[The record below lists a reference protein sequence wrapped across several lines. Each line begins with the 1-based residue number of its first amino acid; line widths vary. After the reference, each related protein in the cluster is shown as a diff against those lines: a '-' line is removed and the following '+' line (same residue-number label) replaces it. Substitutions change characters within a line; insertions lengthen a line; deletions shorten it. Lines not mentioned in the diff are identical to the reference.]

1 MFNIWLSFII
11 KQLAEDFQGQ
21 FECFGENTEK
31 YITFSVP
38 IKEDNSEKITYKLK
52 FIDSYRFM
60 NSKLS
65 DLVDNLSEINKKECP
80 DCIKR
85 IIKSECEFVEFKNNK
100 LRYKCKECKKKMY

>member
-1 MFNIWLSFII
+1 
-11 KQLAEDFQGQ
+11 
-21 FECFGENTEK
+21 
-31 YITFSVP
+31 
-38 IKEDNSEKITYKLK
+38 
-52 FIDSYRFM
+52 M